1 MPSDHK
7 FRLLFFHCVIN
18 TCITCCHIQVR
29 ITADVAWPANPPVLC
44 VSRWAY
50 SGWNHCWYSMW
61 YTLPPAAASRW
72 ESPLMLRDQ
81 PIRLSF
87 VYPGEHIQVEIT
99 ADTPCGIHC
108 HLLPHPGENHRWCCV
123 TSRSACPLCIQVSI
137 FRLKSL
143 LILHVVYT
151 ATCCC
156 IQVRITVDVVWGADP
171 PVPRVSRWAYSGENH
186 CWYSVVSTAPLLHY
200 PGENIQEKTTV
211 DVAWPAEVSTFRWKS
226 RLILSAISTCPLLAI
241 SRWEHSGGNHRWCHA
256 WWTVPP
262 AATVSRWDCSGA
274 SGCNHCWWLVISSS
288 IWRCIQ
294 VRMSSQGLLISC
306 SPPVN
311 RFRPDS
317 SCKQNKHDGTF
328 PELGSWEKE
337 HTNCNYKVTQ
347 AKGGR
352 ATFQP

>member
-72 ESPLMLRDQ
+72 ESPLMLCDQ
-81 PIRLSF
+81 PICLSL
-87 VYPGEHIQVEIT
+87 VYPGEH
-99 ADTPCGIHC
+99 
-108 HLLPHPGENHRWCCV
+108 
-123 TSRSACPLCIQVSI
+123 
-137 FRLKSL
+137 
-143 LILHVVYT
+143 
-151 ATCCC
+151 
-156 IQVRITVDVVWGADP
+156 
-171 PVPRVSRWAYSGENH
+171 
-186 CWYSVVSTAPLLHY
+186 
-200 PGENIQEKTTV
+200 IQEKTTV

-337 HTNCNYKVTQ
+337 HANCNYKVTQ